1 MSAKGKCSVCK
12 GIIEFD
18 ESLFG
23 TSSPCPYCGRD
34 TILTN
39 QKLEASAERLK
50 ALAAEKAQKEFDAQA
65 KIARWEAE
73 IAAVNANKEAHDR
86 IITSRD
92 YIREIGAY
100 ERPRDIL
107 DTIQLISKLGFAGSI
122 VIGILCALMEVI
134 PIWLV
139 VITIAGAAA
148 NLVVAILAN
157 AIGNAIFDT
166 ADCAIIQCQSRSK

>member
-34 TILTN
+34 TVLTN
-39 QKLEASAERLK
+39 QKLESAAEREK

-65 KIARWEAE
+65 KISRWDAE

-92 YIREIGAY
+92 YIREVGAY

-107 DTIQLISKLGFAGSI
+107 DTIQLISKLCFAFSI
-122 VIGILCALMEVI
+122 VIGILCALAQV

-139 VITIAGAAA
+139 VIMIAGAAA